1 MLKLFL
7 LLVFATSGESYNSI
21 LQDGIRFG
29 YREKYTEA
37 FTLFDLAI
45 NKRPDYPAA
54 YLYKAALL
62 DLYMIDFTDDSKE
75 GEFFSLLHKAIQYSD
90 NLIKSDDRETKA
102 LGYFFKGSA
111 YMYAALRYGR
121 KKSYLSAANAGMEA
135 LKILNKVPKYDSTL
149 YDVYLPLGVYSY
161 AVNRLP
167 KGLQFLKVFLPDAA
181 SRKESIRMIELAA
194 EKGRYVR
201 TLAKDAL
208 AWILA
213 YDGQRKRSI
222 KIARELVDEYPGT
235 RAFNWTL
242 SYALKRAGRWR
253 EAELVH
259 RVILYLTLRD
269 QRKYP
274 YNIALALY
282 ALSICDYV
290 LGKKFYAIF
299 YLDMAKAFL
308 QDARDIPEKKYLEKK
323 IAHLEKRL
331 ERYRK
336 LYDEKKKQ
344 ELVKELHNYGG

>member
-1 MLKLFL
+1 MLKL
-7 LLVFATSGESYNSI
+7 LVFFVFVASGESYDSL
-21 LQDGIRFG
+21 LQDGINFG

-45 NKRPDYPAA
+45 SKRPDYPAA

-75 GEFFSLLHKAIQYSD
+75 GEFFSLLNKAIKHSD
-90 NLIKSDDRETKA
+90 GLIKSSNRKTKA

-121 KKSYLSAANAGMEA
+121 KKSYINAANAGMGA
-135 LKILNKVPKYDSTL
+135 LKLLMKVPEYDSTL

-161 AVNRLP
+161 AVNKLP
-167 KGLQFLKVFLPDAA
+167 KGLKFLKVFLPDAV
-181 SRKESIRMIELAA
+181 SKDESIKMIEIASL
-194 EKGRYVR
+194 KGRYVR

-213 YDGQRKRSI
+213 YDGQREKSI
-222 KIARELVDEYPGT
+222 KIARELVEEYPGT

-242 SYALKRAGRWR
+242 AYALKRAGRWR

-269 QRKYP
+269 QRNYP

-282 ALSICDYV
+282 ALSICEYV

-299 YLDMAKAFL
+299 YLDLAKAFL
-308 QDARDIPEKKYLEKK
+308 NDARDIPEKKYLAKK
-323 IAHLEKRL
+323 ISHLEKRL

-336 LYDEKKKQ
+336 LYDEKKRQ
-344 ELVKELHNYGG
+344 ELVRELHNYGG

>member
-1 MLKLFL
+1 MLKL
-7 LLVFATSGESYNSI
+7 LVFFVFVASGESYESL
-21 LQDGIRFG
+21 LQDGINFG

-45 NKRPDYPAA
+45 SKRPDYPAA

-75 GEFFSLLHKAIQYSD
+75 GEFFSLLNKAIKHSD
-90 NLIKSDDRETKA
+90 KLIKSSNRKTKA

-121 KKSYLSAANAGMEA
+121 KKSYINAANAGMGA
-135 LKILNKVPKYDSTL
+135 LKLLMKVPEYDSTL

-161 AVNRLP
+161 AVNKLP
-167 KGLQFLKVFLPDAA
+167 KGLKFLKVFLPDAV
-181 SRKESIRMIELAA
+181 SKDESIKMIEIASL
-194 EKGRYVR
+194 KGRYVR

-208 AWILA
+208 AWVLA
-213 YDGQRKRSI
+213 YDGQREKSI
-222 KIARELVDEYPGT
+222 KIARELVEEYPGT

-242 SYALKRAGRWR
+242 AYALKRAGRWR

-269 QRKYP
+269 QRNYP

-282 ALSICDYV
+282 ALSICEYV

-299 YLDMAKAFL
+299 YLDLAKAFL
-308 QDARDIPEKKYLEKK
+308 NDARDIPEKKYLAKK
-323 IAHLEKRL
+323 ISHLEKRL

-336 LYDEKKKQ
+336 LYDEKKRQ
-344 ELVKELHNYGG
+344 ELVRELHDYGG